1 MAQNILLVDWEFI
14 SNDSR
19 WRSGFPVH
27 GHLVKKWLD
36 TGKYEDKTMDLYNNM
51 RASSMFS
58 TLPSASPMRWL
69 IEMFRWFYFKQK
81 DYLGVD
87 QYGEGL
93 EDVYSSDPGLVEYLY
108 NEYYQYFLN
117 NSTFVINDQIQ
128 RLIDRKPDDWEL
140 GIVSSGITKEEIE
153 LIFSDK
159 FCSAKECGEAFTY
172 KFCTDSPIRIYE
184 SATTPG
190 SIQFISENIDIY
202 NFASESDMYI
212 LSNTEFKKY
221 LHSSSVDVIEAK
233 TVDDFEFDKPGQ
245 ILVEKNS
252 LEDSEYST
260 NGLRTYKAKTK
271 DKPNKVDKQTLQE
284 MEDDLIDSF
293 KNDPSLDEVIQSIY
307 PEYKKNNSSF
317 LFYIFRLIWIASFI
331 LPFFY
336 LSIQWAVISIMSIA
350 LIYPFLSELVYRPL
364 SFLANTDTK
373 TDILSG
379 VSEAVVT
386 LLSIYFGSYYIQ
398 IPDNFIYI
406 ICVLYLSNQL
416 GRVYR
421 NPNTPIEYREFVEL
435 LGWSVIIMPYVFYII
450 FV

>member
-1 MAQNILLVDWEFI
+1 
-14 SNDSR
+14 
-19 WRSGFPVH
+19 
-27 GHLVKKWLD
+27 
-36 TGKYEDKTMDLYNNM
+36 
-51 RASSMFS
+51 
-58 TLPSASPMRWL
+58 
-69 IEMFRWFYFKQK
+69 
-81 DYLGVD
+81 
-87 QYGEGL
+87 
-93 EDVYSSDPGLVEYLY
+93 
-108 NEYYQYFLN
+108 
-117 NSTFVINDQIQ
+117 
-128 RLIDRKPDDWEL
+128 
-140 GIVSSGITKEEIE
+140 
-153 LIFSDK
+153 
-159 FCSAKECGEAFTY
+159 
-172 KFCTDSPIRIYE
+172 
-184 SATTPG
+184 
-190 SIQFISENIDIY
+190 
-202 NFASESDMYI
+202 
-212 LSNTEFKKY
+212 
-221 LHSSSVDVIEAK
+221 
-233 TVDDFEFDKPGQ
+233 
-245 ILVEKNS
+245 
-252 LEDSEYST
+252 
-260 NGLRTYKAKTK
+260 
-271 DKPNKVDKQTLQE
+271 